1 MRFQVTLFCGSLI
14 LQIRWFFFYT
24 FSGNNFCAC
33 TRSLFFL
40 FSLQYIL
47 QFYKFELTIRALIN
61 SQRVELVKN
70 KSTWSAELIGIC
82 QIGKL
87 RFYVR
92 PFFWLMLQFFL
103 SWAAQINKSWC
114 DCPENI
120 LSVSWVRYIQW
131 EQRNQNSRSE
141 WFYIKN
147 CLSFI
152 LQVLIPMP
160 SPLSVITMKLRIK

>member
-1 MRFQVTLFCGSLI
+1 M
-14 LQIRWFFFYT
+14 
-24 FSGNNFCAC
+24 
-33 TRSLFFL
+33 
-40 FSLQYIL
+40 
-47 QFYKFELTIRALIN
+47 
-61 SQRVELVKN
+61 
-70 KSTWSAELIGIC
+70 IGIC

-103 SWAAQINKSWC
+103 SWAAQTNESWF

-141 WFYIKN
+141 WFCIKN
-147 CLSFI
+147 CLLFV
-152 LQVLIPMP
+152 LQVLTTRPPPPPPHPPTISM
-160 SPLSVITMKLRIK
+160 ITMKSLPKVKTDCFLNYTAVGYCSGNILHSDQWLQRPLAPYWVKGRILKGASAK